1 MTFKVDENLPADA
14 AVQLRENGFDAHTVH
29 DEGLAGTTDDV
40 IAAVAAREGRVLITL
55 DLDFSNIRA
64 YPPADHAGI
73 VVLRPHTQDKNAVKD
88 LLRRLIAVLNH
99 ESPVS
104 ELWIVESDRI
114 RRRS

>member
-1 MTFKVDENLPADA
+1 MIFKLDENLSDAA

-40 IAAVAAREGRVLITL
+40 IASVAAREGRILITL

-73 VVLRPHTQDKNAVKD
+73 VVLRPRTQDKNAVKD
-88 LLRRLIAVLNH
+88 LLRRLIAVLGQ

-104 ELWIVESDRI
+104 ELWILSV
-114 RRRS
+114 